1 MKTPTAP
8 TPNENTLHPNTP
20 SCGYEYSMPPNLTS
34 TSNCNQGDESPEL
47 SSSSPNRQSPFTC
60 TTTTTSSSS
69 SLGLGGGG
77 LSTGGSGSTGTGGGS
92 GGRPGGVAVPPFL
105 PLTTTTAT
113 GTVLYSGDFPFTS
126 LFVCFP
132 RVPSELG
139 NSISGNHEV
148 PFTSISAVIQS

>member
-1 MKTPTAP
+1 
-8 TPNENTLHPNTP
+8 
-20 SCGYEYSMPPNLTS
+20 MPPNLTS
-34 TSNCNQGDESPEL
+34 ISNCNQGDESPEL

-113 GTVLYSGDFPFTS
+113 GTVLCSGDFT
-126 LFVCFP
+126 
-132 RVPSELG
+132 
-139 NSISGNHEV
+139 
-148 PFTSISAVIQS
+148 FTSIRGVIQS

>member
-1 MKTPTAP
+1 MSADLSSRLKP
-8 TPNENTLHPNTP
+8 P
-20 SCGYEYSMPPNLTS
+20 SD
-34 TSNCNQGDESPEL
+34 QGDESPEL

-139 NSISGNHEV
+139 NSIS
-148 PFTSISAVIQS
+148 